1 MRLLPISLV
10 RERRDFRLLFFATLG
25 SSLGTWLAFIALVV
39 DVYDRTGSATW
50 VGALLLAEFVPIVVL
65 GVFAAPFVDRLPR
78 RSILIA
84 SDLARAAIFLVL
96 PLAGSASQIIVLAL
110 LAGVATSFFR
120 PAAYAGLP
128 NLVSEAELPR
138 ANGLIQS
145 AENLT
150 IALGPLAGGVLVAVG
165 GSDPAYLVNGAS
177 FALSALLILRIRG
190 TLETERG
197 PSLGHWRDLREGL
210 SLVRRSK
217 SLLAVLI
224 VWSGIVTAA
233 NAGVNVAEVVL
244 AKEVFAAGDF
254 GFGLLAAS
262 AGLGL
267 VIGSLTSGAVI
278 ERLGIRRPYQAS
290 LLLMALGI
298 GAAALAPGVWVAAIF
313 VAFSGIG
320 NGIAVVCN
328 ATLIQAGAPDRL
340 RGRAF
345 MLLMSFGAAVLGL
358 AMFLSGFATDL
369 WGARV
374 TWGIA
379 AGLYLCAAVASLA
392 LLRGVDEPARGEQD
406 LDPHGGVF
414 TGVHPSDVG

>member
-1 MRLLPISLV
+1 MRFLPISLV
-10 RERRDFRLLFFATLG
+10 RERRDFRLLLLATLG
-25 SSLGTWLAFIALVV
+25 SSLGTWLAFVALVV
-39 DVYDRTGSATW
+39 DVYDRTESATW
-50 VGALLLAEFVPIVVL
+50 VGGLLLAEFVPIVLL
-65 GVFAAPFVDRLPR
+65 GIFAGPFVDRLPR
-78 RSILIA
+78 RTILIA
-84 SDLARAAIFLVL
+84 SDLARAAVFLVL
-96 PLAGSASQIIVLAL
+96 PFAGSASQIVFLAL

-128 NLVSEAELPR
+128 NLVTEADLPR

-150 IALGPLAGGVLVAVG
+150 IALGPLSGGILVAVG
-165 GSDPAYLVNGAS
+165 GSDPAYFVNAVS
-177 FALSALLILRIRG
+177 FIFSGLLILRIRG
-190 TLETERG
+190 TLETERE
-197 PSLGHWRDLREGL
+197 PSKGHWRELREGL

-217 SLLAVLI
+217 ALLAVLI
-224 VWSGIVTAA
+224 VWSGIATAA

-244 AKEVFAAGDF
+244 AKKVFDSGDF

-267 VIGSLTSGAVI
+267 VIGSLASGQVI
-278 ERLGIRRPYQAS
+278 ECVGIRRPYQAS

-298 GAAALAPGVWVAAIF
+298 GAAALAPGVWVAAVF
-313 VAFSGIG
+313 VTFSGVG
-320 NGIAVVCN
+320 NGLAVVCN
-328 ATLIQAGAPDRL
+328 ATLVQNGAPDRL

-345 MLLMSFGAAVLGL
+345 MLMMSCGAAVFGL

-379 AGLYLCAAVASLA
+379 AGLYLCAALASVV
-392 LLRGVDEPARGEQD
+392 LLRGVAEPAREGATV
-406 LDPHGGVF
+406 GVQP
-414 TGVHPSDVG
+414 TDVL

>member
-1 MRLLPISLV
+1 MRFAPLSLV
-10 RERRDFRLLFFATLG
+10 RERRDFRLLFLATLG

-39 DVYDRTGSATW
+39 DVYDRTESATW
-50 VGALLLAEFVPIVVL
+50 VGGLLLAEFVPIVLL
-65 GVFAAPFVDRLPR
+65 GVFAGPFVDRLPR

-84 SDLARAAIFLVL
+84 SDLARAAVFLAL
-96 PLAGSASQIIVLAL
+96 PFAGSASQIVFLAL

-128 NLVSEAELPR
+128 NLVTADDLPR

-150 IALGPLAGGVLVAVG
+150 IALGPLSGGILVAVG
-165 GSDPAYLVNGAS
+165 GSDPAYVVNAVS
-177 FALSALLILRIRG
+177 FVLSGLLILRIRG
-190 TLETERG
+190 TLETERE
-197 PSLGHWRDLREGL
+197 PSKGHWRELREGL

-217 SLLAVLI
+217 ALLAVLI
-224 VWSGIVTAA
+224 VWSGIATAA

-244 AKEVFAAGDF
+244 AKEVFDAGDF

-267 VIGSLTSGAVI
+267 VIGSLVSGQVI

-298 GAAALAPGVWVAAIF
+298 GAAALSPGVWVAAVF
-313 VAFSGIG
+313 VALSGIG
-320 NGIAVVCN
+320 NGLAVVCN
-328 ATLIQAGAPDRL
+328 ATLVQGGAPDRL

-345 MLLMSFGAAVLGL
+345 MLMMSCGAAVFGL
-358 AMFLSGFATDL
+358 AMFLSGLATDL

-379 AGLYLCAAVASLA
+379 AGLYLCAVLTSVV
-392 LLRGVDEPARGEQD
+392 LLRGVAEPAQEGASV
-406 LDPHGGVF
+406 GVQ
-414 TGVHPSDVG
+414 PSDVL

>member
-1 MRLLPISLV
+1 MRFLPISLI

-39 DVYDRTGSATW
+39 DVYDRTESAKW
-50 VGALLLAEFVPIVVL
+50 VGALLLAEFVPIVLL
-65 GVFAAPFVDRLPR
+65 GVFAGPLVDRLPR

-84 SDLARAAIFLVL
+84 SDLARAAIFLAL
-96 PLAGSASQIIVLAL
+96 PFAGSASQIVLLAL

-128 NLVSEAELPR
+128 NLVPAGELPR

-150 IALGPLAGGVLVAVG
+150 IALGPLSGGILVAAG
-165 GSDPAYLVNGAS
+165 GSDPAYLVNAAS
-177 FALSALLILRIRG
+177 FVLSALLVLRIRG
-190 TLETERG
+190 TLETERE
-197 PSLGHWRDLREGL
+197 PSQGHWRELREGVQ
-210 SLVRRSK
+210 LVRRSRM
-217 SLLAVLI
+217 LFVVLI

-244 AKEVFAAGDF
+244 AKEVFSAGDF
-254 GFGLLAAS
+254 GFGLLAAA

-267 VIGSLTSGAVI
+267 VIGSLASGAVI

-298 GAAALAPGVWVAAIF
+298 GAAAISPGVWVAAAF
-313 VAFSGIG
+313 VAVSGVG
-320 NGIAVVCN
+320 NGVAVVCN
-328 ATLIQAGAPDRL
+328 ATLVQSGAPDRL

-345 MLLMSFGAAVLGL
+345 MLLMSFGAAVFGL

-369 WGARV
+369 WGART
-374 TWGIA
+374 TWGIS
-379 AGLYLCAAVASLA
+379 AGLYLCAVIASVA
-392 LLRGVDEPARGEQD
+392 LLRGVDEPVHEAA
-406 LDPHGGVF
+406 PAGVQP
-414 TGVHPSDVG
+414 TDVV

>member
-1 MRLLPISLV
+1 MRFVPLSLV

-39 DVYDRTGSATW
+39 DVYDRTESATW
-50 VGALLLAEFVPIVVL
+50 VGALLLAEFVPIVLL
-65 GVFAAPFVDRLPR
+65 GVFAGPLVDRLPR

-84 SDLARAAIFLVL
+84 SDLARAAVFLVL
-96 PLAGSASQIIVLAL
+96 PFAGSATQIVVLAL

-128 NLVSEAELPR
+128 NLVPGAELPR
-138 ANGLIQS
+138 ANGIIQS

-150 IALGPLAGGVLVAVG
+150 IALGPLSGGILVAVG
-165 GSDPAYLVNGAS
+165 GTDPAYLVNAAS
-177 FALSALLILRIRG
+177 FVLSALLILRIRG
-190 TLETERG
+190 TLETERE
-197 PSLGHWRDLREGL
+197 PSKGHWRELREGL
-210 SLVRRSK
+210 QLVRRSR
-217 SLLAVLI
+217 SLLVVLV

-244 AKEVFAAGDF
+244 AKEVFEAGDF

-267 VIGSLTSGAVI
+267 VMGSLASGPAI

-298 GAAALAPGVWVAAIF
+298 GAAAVSPGVWVAAVF
-313 VAFSGIG
+313 VACSGIG
-320 NGIAVVCN
+320 NGVAVVCN
-328 ATLIQAGAPDRL
+328 ATLVQAGAPDRL

-345 MLLMSFGAAVLGL
+345 MLLMSFGAAVFGL
-358 AMFLSGFATDL
+358 AMFLTGFATDL
-369 WGARV
+369 WGARI

-379 AGLYLCAAVASLA
+379 AGLYLCAVIASVA
-392 LLRGVDEPARGEQD
+392 LLRGVEEPERGPVVAAAQ
-406 LDPHGGVF
+406 
-414 TGVHPSDVG
+414 PSDVL